1 MRAWVVDGAGDPG
14 DVLSLIEVDDPDPR
28 PGEVMLRVEAAGV
41 GLPDALMCRST
52 YAFSP
57 ALPFTPGQEVCG
69 RVVAVG
75 EGVAIAPGERLMGVT
90 SFYDGR
96 GGLAEYTV
104 APASTLFRVPPSM
117 PSSVA
122 ATFRIGYSTALIGLR
137 RRGALSAG
145 ERVLVLGAAGGSGIT
160 AIHVAKALGAQVIAV
175 VSSEDKARVCE
186 RSGADVIIDRS
197 ASEVVDSVL
206 EVTAGKGVDL
216 VYDPVGGDLADRSVA
231 CLAPSGRLLL
241 VGFASGRWANPP
253 IDVVVR
259 RNISL
264 VGVYAGGISRTDNE
278 QDHEFL
284 LSLFETGLLGSFVR
298 EVPFERAVEA
308 VISVDRGLTAGKSAV
323 VMEGA

>member
-14 DVLSLIEVDDPDPR
+14 DVMGLIEVDDPDPR

-197 ASEVVDSVL
+197 ASDVVDSVL
-206 EVTAGKGVDL
+206 EVTAGNGVDL

-264 VGVYAGGISRTDNE
+264 VGVYAGGISRTENE